1 MPESVLKEGR
11 VVERNEGE
19 DSQRG
24 YYGGDVQE
32 RGRTLG
38 RRSRTGAGK
47 ESRNCPRVLF
57 VRPQAG
63 PQTPAGRGCGLNL
76 PSNTHPARFSSVFAY
91 YSALVGFLPSP
102 SARLHAPPRAL
113 RRRGMRSGK
122 SSPLGVHSCPIGTA
136 GDGSTEA
143 ATRTMFLI
151 EGPSATIAEGKPF
164 YFRKCPPRRRSS
176 LRDGGLA

>member
-1 MPESVLKEGR
+1 MPEIVLKEGR

-113 RRRGMRSGK
+113 RRRGDAQRQ
-122 SSPLGVHSCPIGTA
+122 VVTA
-136 GDGSTEA
+136 G
-143 ATRTMFLI
+143 
-151 EGPSATIAEGKPF
+151 
-164 YFRKCPPRRRSS
+164 CPLLPNWDSRRREY
-176 LRDGGLA
+176 RGGYANDVPDRGAVSHNRGGQAILL